1 MTVLKEAFAAVLQ
14 RKEIAAAQF
23 AGNLVLLALLY
34 WWFGLSVA
42 TIPKVLLVALTAAAL
57 LAGSAWLHG
66 AGLAAF
72 AGLDAREAFTRALSR
87 LLRLALITV
96 ILLLALLAWDYAL
109 GEKSSLDNWLASLL
123 TRLTQ
128 KPVSPNSVAWIFPWK
143 LRAWFVLLGLALMP
157 VAAQTVGAIESAKS
171 LLRQPAWWAFG
182 IVLAFTGL
190 YLPYTL
196 IHWVPFQG
204 PLAAEL
210 LSAALRFTLAYALA
224 VLSWLL
230 MAALAARLGRPAAS

>member
-1 MTVLKEAFAAVLQ
+1 MTALKEAFAAVAE

-23 AGNLVLLALLY
+23 AGNLVLLAMLY

-42 TIPKVLLVALTAAAL
+42 TIPKLLLVALAAAAL

-87 LLRLALITV
+87 LLRLALITL
-96 ILLLALLAWDYAL
+96 ILVLALLAWDYAL

-123 TRLTQ
+123 TRLSQ

-157 VAAQTVGAIESAKS
+157 LAARTVGAIESAKA
-171 LLRQPAWWAFG
+171 LLRQPAWWACG
-182 IVLAFTGL
+182 ILLACTGL

-196 IHWVPFQG
+196 IHWVPFHG
-204 PLAAEL
+204 PLALEL

-230 MAALAARLGRPAAS
+230 MAALAVRLGRPPAS